1 MALTSIPSISSAAA
15 EGPTGTYIVQL
26 AGEPVAATK
35 PDGDTRLDSRSAAAK
50 QRSGLLAQNRNQAL
64 KSVPGVKKLYDYQ
77 YTFNGFAAR
86 MTPEQAAK
94 MAGTPGVSAVIKDE
108 VRKLDTVSTPR
119 FLGLDGATGAWNK
132 QFGDVSHAGEGVIVG
147 IVDSGIRTDS
157 PSFAALPEP
166 RPDQAIIDAKWH
178 GTCDPNITCNNKVI
192 GAHWYLSGSAIPE
205 EHRSPLDFDG
215 HGSHTASTAAGNNNV
230 TAVVNGVPVG
240 QISGMAPA
248 ARVAA
253 YKVCWEVD
261 QNGNA
266 SCSTADSVAAIDQAT
281 ADGVDVINFSISG
294 SLTTNVDPVAIAFYN
309 AAKAGVFVS
318 ASAGNSG
325 DQGASSNA
333 HNAPWITTV
342 AASTHDRL
350 WSAKTTLGNGVT
362 YTGVGLGPVVPSAPL
377 IASAAAAKAGADAN
391 QARLCFTGT
400 LDPAKA
406 AGKIV
411 VCDRGTNGRT
421 DKSAEVKAAGGV
433 GMLLLNVSPNSL
445 NADFH
450 FVPTVHLDNVAGAA
464 VRAYLAGTA
473 SPTAALAAGTPVAG
487 RAPAM
492 AAFSSKGPG
501 RISNGDLL
509 KPDVTAPGVDVLAA
523 VSPDSSNGNG
533 FGTLSGTSMSSPH
546 VAGLGALLKSKHQD
560 WGPMA
565 IKSAL
570 MTTAGQ
576 VDNTGQPIQRDGVNA
591 NPFDFG
597 AGHVKPA
604 DAFDPGLVYE
614 STYNDWDR
622 FVCATEDALKVNCDD
637 VPKRDASNLNY
648 PTIAIGDLPGVQTV
662 TRRVTNVTDTNAIYH
677 LDVEAPPGFTVEVT
691 PTKLV
696 VPAHSHDDYKV
707 KFTRT
712 TAPFNEF
719 QFGSL
724 TWHDKPG
731 HKVRSTIAVRP
742 TPVSVAKEIV
752 GTTTSGSRDL
762 GVDTAFAG
770 TVTASVNGLA
780 AANGTPLL
788 LKNPTSGSFD
798 SANPMTSDHTGKV
811 VVTVPAGADLLKFAT
826 FAGEYPAGT
835 DVDLFAY
842 LQTPGGLVQ
851 VGNSGGPDAEESI
864 SLTAPAAGT
873 YEIYVDLFSLGMGHS
888 DVTINGY
895 DWVLSGSAGNATI
908 TPATQRARVGGF
920 VTFSLNWAGLEAGK
934 HYLGF
939 VTYGDGTSAV
949 GGTTVRVDP

>member
-1 MALTSIPSISSAAA
+1 MALTSIPSISEAVAA
-15 EGPTGTYIVQL
+15 GPAGTYIVQL
-26 AGEPVAATK
+26 AGEPVAAAK
-35 PDGDTRLDSRSAAAK
+35 PDQDTRLDTRSSAAK
-50 QRSGLLAQNRNQAL
+50 QRSGLLAQSRSQAL

-86 MTPEQAAK
+86 MTPAQAAK
-94 MAGTPGVSAVIKDE
+94 MAATPGVKAVVKDE
-108 VRKLDTVSTPR
+108 VRTLDTVSTPR
-119 FLGLDGATGAWNK
+119 FLGLDGATGTWAK
-132 QFGDVSHAGEGVIVG
+132 QFGNVGKAGEGVIVG
-147 IVDSGIRTDS
+147 IVDSGIRVEN

-166 RPDQAIIDAKWH
+166 RPDQAIIDSKWR
-178 GTCDPNITCNNKVI
+178 GTCDPGITCNNKVI
-192 GAHWYLSGSAIPE
+192 GAHWYLSGMAIPA
-205 EHRSPLDFDG
+205 EHRSPLDYDG

-248 ARVAA
+248 ARIAA

-261 QNGNA
+261 NAGNA

-281 ADGVDVINFSISG
+281 ADGVDVINYSISG

-309 AAKAGVFVS
+309 AAKAGVFI
-318 ASAGNSG
+318 ATSAGNSG
-325 DQGASSNA
+325 DQGASTNA
-333 HNAPWITTV
+333 HNAPWNMTV
-342 AASTHDRL
+342 AASTHDRN
-350 WSAKTTLGNGVT
+350 WSAKTTLGNGAS

-377 IASAAAAKAGADAN
+377 VPASAVGKDGANAN
-391 QARLCFTGT
+391 EVRLCFVGT

-421 DKSAEVKAAGGV
+421 DKSQAVKDAGGV
-433 GMLLLNVSPNSL
+433 GMLLLNTSANSL

-450 FVPTVHLDNVAGAA
+450 FVPTIHLDNVAGAA
-464 VRAYLAGTA
+464 VRAYLAGA
-473 SPTAALAAGTPVAG
+473 SPTASFAAGTPVPG
-487 RAPAM
+487 RAPSM
-492 AAFSSKGPG
+492 AAFSSRGPG
-501 RISNGDLL
+501 RVSNGDLL
-509 KPDVTAPGVDVLAA
+509 KPDITAPGVDVLAV

-546 VAGLGALLKSKHQD
+546 IAGLGALLKSKHQD

-570 MTTAGQ
+570 MTTASQ
-576 VDNTGQPIQRDGVNA
+576 KDNAGQPIQRDGVNA
-591 NPFDFG
+591 TPFDFG
-597 AGHVKPA
+597 AGHVVPGS
-604 DAFDPGLVYE
+604 AFDPGLVYL

-622 FVCATEDALKVNCDD
+622 FLCATEDALKLDCDG
-637 VPKRDASNLNY
+637 VPKRDASSLNY
-648 PTIAIGDLPGVQTV
+648 PSIAIGDLPGVQTV
-662 TRRVTNVTDTNAIYH
+662 TRRVTNVTSTNAIYH

-696 VPAHSHDDYKV
+696 VPAGGYDDYKV

-712 TAPFNEF
+712 TAPFNVF

-731 HKVRSTIAVRP
+731 HKVRSPIAVRP
-742 TPVSVAKEIV
+742 TPVTVAKEIW
-752 GTTTSGSRDL
+752 GTSAAGSRDL

-780 AANGTPLL
+780 AANVTPML

-798 SANPMTSDHTGKV
+798 NANPTTSDHTGKV
-811 VVTVPAGADLLKFAT
+811 VVNVAAGADLMKFAT
-826 FAGEYPAGT
+826 FAGEYPEGT

-864 SLTAPAAGT
+864 SLVAPAAGT

-895 DWVLSGSAGNATI
+895 DWVLAGSAGNATVSP
-908 TPATQRARVGGF
+908 TGQRARVGGF
-920 VTFSLNWAGLEAGK
+920 VTFTLNWSGLEPGK